1 MTLHLSDEDIL
12 QKLCKLPTDLL
23 REVLL
28 TSTTIKGISLRPKL
42 RNCLIVNYSEL
53 ILKMSSLLFLMISKE
68 LQLFK
73 NFQLIITRKITPRI
87 SSVRI

>member
-12 QKLCKLPTDLL
+12 QKLCKSPTDLL

-42 RNCLIVNYSEL
+42 RNCLIVKYSEL
-53 ILKMSSLLFLMISKE
+53 ILKMSSLLFLMISRSYSYLKT
-68 LQLFK
+68 L
-73 NFQLIITRKITPRI
+73 N
-87 SSVRI
+87 